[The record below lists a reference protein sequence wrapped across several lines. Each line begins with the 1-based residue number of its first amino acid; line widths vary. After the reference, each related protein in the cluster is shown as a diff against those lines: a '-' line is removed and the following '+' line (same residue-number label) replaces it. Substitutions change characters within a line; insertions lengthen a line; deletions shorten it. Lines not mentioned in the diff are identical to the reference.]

1 MKSHLILLL
10 TLVISACSVKEPR
23 ENIVSKNI
31 VFTHE
36 DPTENSTCIDTA
48 STTFSMADCYKA
60 EIQFWEK
67 EVVKYFDLLLAKLPQ
82 AQQLELEQVQL
93 NWKTYVES
101 EKAFNS
107 TIYDSL
113 TGTIYL
119 PYRIKLA
126 IYKYKH
132 RALELKG
139 HYLGITGDAFKG

>member
-10 TLVISACSVKEPR
+10 SLVISACSVKESK
-23 ENIVSKNI
+23 ENTESTNI
-31 VFTHE
+31 VFAYE
-36 DPTENSTCIDTA
+36 DYTENSTCIDTA
-48 STTFSMADCYKA
+48 STTSGMTDCYKA

-67 EVVKYFDLLLAKLPQ
+67 EVVKYFDLLHAKLPQ
-82 AQQLELEQVQL
+82 AQQLKLEQTQS

-101 EKAFNS
+101 ENAFNS

-119 PYRIKLA
+119 PYRIKMA